1 MFVVRIGELS
11 AQKDEGVKKS
21 LYLPPE
27 NDGDTSRSGAESAP
41 ERRFGERTARKPRQD
56 GMPRRRN
63 ETTDD
68 RTVLHSVFLAR
79 GQRPE
84 PRHGGY
90 VSGNIIGMILL
101 FASLCLRWVPA
112 DRVRPAARFL
122 LGSMALF
129 FVPYG
134 VGLMVSYRVILENL
148 WAILVSGVIST
159 VLVIFVAGKTF
170 QSLNRRARMRHIRH
184 MRHAE

>member
-1 MFVVRIGELS
+1 MGRLSRGRRGSAPAHRKAAARPEPRVFVVRIGELS
-11 AQKDEGVKKS
+11 TQKDEGVKKS

-41 ERRFGERTARKPRQD
+41 ERRFGERTARKPRQE

-84 PRHGGY
+84 PRHG
-90 VSGNIIGMILL
+90 
-101 FASLCLRWVPA
+101 
-112 DRVRPAARFL
+112 RVRIGQHHRDDPALRLALSAVGPGPTGCAPRR
-122 LGSMALF
+122 GSC
-129 FVPYG
+129 
-134 VGLMVSYRVILENL
+134 
-148 WAILVSGVIST
+148 SGRWPSSSSPT
-159 VLVIFVAGKTF
+159 AWG
-170 QSLNRRARMRHIRH
+170 
-184 MRHAE
+184 